1 MKGFSLGT
9 TRASKPEVL
18 QQVAQEMFTLLKDES
33 FQVPIANIFALED
46 MQKAHDLMESRQQQG
61 KILIKI

>member
-1 MKGFSLGT
+1 
-9 TRASKPEVL
+9 
-18 QQVAQEMFTLLKDES
+18 MFALLTDES

-46 MQKAHDLMESRQQQG
+46 MQKAHDLMESRQHQG

>member
-1 MKGFSLGT
+1 MLQHVAQDIFSLVSD
-9 TRASKPEVL
+9 AH
-18 QQVAQEMFTLLKDES
+18 

-46 MQKAHDLMESRQQQG
+46 MQKVHELMGSRQYAG